1 MTDVYPLRFFNY
13 DTKLRC
19 SFLKVLMQ
27 GICLI
32 VLSGAIDNRPLI
44 LEQLDWLIVFESHF
58 RVVFPSLFLV
68 FRIKNLRMKELFA
81 IDSSEIFMNFEL
93 PIVQEAS
100 LSEAL
105 NEIVDAVKAVFGLSD
120 HIGAKISH
128 FIRIFSK
135 TIW

>member
-1 MTDVYPLRFFNY
+1 
-13 DTKLRC
+13 
-19 SFLKVLMQ
+19 
-27 GICLI
+27 
-32 VLSGAIDNRPLI
+32 
-44 LEQLDWLIVFESHF
+44 
-58 RVVFPSLFLV
+58 
-68 FRIKNLRMKELFA
+68 MKELFG